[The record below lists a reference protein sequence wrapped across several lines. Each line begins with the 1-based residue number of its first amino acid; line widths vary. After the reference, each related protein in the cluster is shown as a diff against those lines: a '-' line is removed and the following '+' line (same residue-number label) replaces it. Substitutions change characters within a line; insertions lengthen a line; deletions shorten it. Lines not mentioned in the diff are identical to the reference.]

1 MGMSIARFEK
11 EINYLLKI
19 LEERKGCR
27 LKISGEKRN
36 YLSAS
41 RLEWELRKL
50 ECVVSYNSSL
60 CSFKGKERN
69 SRGSTVVL

>member
-1 MGMSIARFEK
+1 MGMPVARFEM
-11 EINYLLKI
+11 EISYLMKI

-27 LKISGEKRN
+27 VKISGEKRN

-41 RLEWELRKL
+41 RHERELRKL